1 MEDILNF
8 NKGSDL
14 IQATG
19 LYATASDVYGLILG
33 MICSGMKIS
42 DKEFR
47 TSLSDALNDG
57 EDLSSDI
64 LKWINDQAKR
74 IVYELLEAEGV
85 KLLLPDDETE
95 LKFRMMCLIDMINSF
110 NLGFSYKQNRI
121 DKLSNEIKEF
131 IQDLLAISNTDIEHI
146 EEDESFEEAYVTV
159 CSHVEA
165 GVQLCFDELAAKEY
179 PKEKDFLV
187 EDEGQA
193 VELSEERKAA
203 HMMEEKYWL
212 KQSRQKNR

>member
-74 IVYELLEAEGV
+74 IVDELLEAEGV

-146 EEDESFEEAYVTV
+146 EEDESFEEA
-159 CSHVEA
+159 
-165 GVQLCFDELAAKEY
+165 
-179 PKEKDFLV
+179 
-187 EDEGQA
+187 
-193 VELSEERKAA
+193 
-203 HMMEEKYWL
+203 
-212 KQSRQKNR
+212 